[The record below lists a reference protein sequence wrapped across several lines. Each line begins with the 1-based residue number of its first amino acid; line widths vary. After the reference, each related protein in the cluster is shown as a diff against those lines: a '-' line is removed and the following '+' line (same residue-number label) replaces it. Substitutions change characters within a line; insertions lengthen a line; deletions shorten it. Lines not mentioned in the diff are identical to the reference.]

1 MNVNKIGYIYAFISA
16 IFFGSAGLFIKLAY
30 KTGLNSVN
38 LLTLQYII
46 AVILMFILAIIKDKK
61 MLLLN
66 KHEVLHLA
74 VLGVVGNTL
83 MTVFYYKAYEY
94 LPMAMVTMLLYT
106 YPIMVFIYLWIF
118 KKEPISLKKI
128 IAIILG
134 FLGSI
139 LTLNII
145 YGEFKY
151 SIKGIIFGL
160 LCAIF
165 YCFMNIYSEKKLLHI
180 NSLAINA
187 YSTLFSL
194 ITLIIYSPPKFIFS
208 GGLSAKGIMYT
219 SILATFCE
227 IVPLTL
233 LYASIKYI
241 GSLKVSIINNLE
253 IPVAM
258 ILSVCLLKEKIT
270 ISQII
275 GAILILCAIYLIRDK
290 NIDS

>member
-1 MNVNKIGYIYAFISA
+1 MNVTKIGYVYAFISA

-30 KTGLNSVN
+30 KTGLNSIN
-38 LLTLQYII
+38 LLTLQYML
-46 AVILMFILAIIKDKK
+46 AVLLMFILAIIKDNK
-61 MLLLN
+61 MLIL
-66 KHEVLHLA
+66 KKDEVFHLA
-74 VLGVVGNTL
+74 VLGVMGNTL

-128 IAIILG
+128 LAIILG

-151 SIKGIIFGL
+151 SVRGIIFGL
-160 LCAIF
+160 LCAVF

-180 NSLAINA
+180 NALAINA

-194 ITLIIYSPPKFIFS
+194 ITLIIFSPPRFIFS
-208 GGLSAKGIMYT
+208 GILSGEGIMYT
-219 SILATFCE
+219 AILATLCE

-270 ISQII
+270 ISQMI
-275 GAILILCAIYLIRDK
+275 GATFILCAIYLIRDR
-290 NIDS
+290 NIE